1 MINCHNYYLKRITIL
16 TLQFYQ
22 LLLLYNIAF
31 TLLTAGIFYLV
42 AGELNAGIFLVA
54 KIIGFIAAI
63 GLHYY
68 SSKQTYFYFRNAG
81 YHILTFF
88 IGAFVFDI
96 LVYILILVLPLLL
109 QHAAAYF
116 KN

>member
-1 MINCHNYYLKRITIL
+1 LKRLGIL

-31 TLLTAGIFYLV
+31 TLLTAGIFYLI
-42 AGELNAGIFLVA
+42 ADGFNAGIFLIA

-68 SSKQTYFYFRNAG
+68 SSKQSYFYFRNAG
-81 YHILTFF
+81 YRIITLF
-88 IGAFVFDI
+88 IGAFTFDMLIYLLIVF
-96 LVYILILVLPLLL
+96 LPSPL